1 MLCLSPPVDKRPK
14 APWKC
19 SFCLQNH
26 KTGEASSKSAANVSS
41 TDVNKTPSKSS
52 NYQMNLKERKKQ
64 MKKQR

>member
-1 MLCLSPPVDKRPK
+1 MLCLTPPVEKKPK

-26 KTGEASSKSAANVSS
+26 KEGSKSGLGAVSEIGKAVPAKLPV
-41 TDVNKTPSKSS
+41 TT
-52 NYQMNLKERKKQ
+52 YQIDLKERKKQ